1 MLLLDHAISHNILTD
16 VSFWAI
22 VVPLFMAIIGTYI
35 RYTTKITV
43 LNVELVN
50 MGTKFDARIDSMKEQ
65 NSIDKKSVIGNH
77 EKLYTLCESMNER
90 LSRIEGSLN
99 GKKNG

>member
-22 VVPLFMAIIGTYI
+22 VVPLFVGMIGTYM
-35 RYTTKITV
+35 RYTIKINI
-43 LNVELVN
+43 LSVEVEN
-50 MGTKFDARIDSMKEQ
+50 QESKFDARIDSMKEQ
-65 NSIDKKSVIGNH
+65 NAIDKKSVVGNH

-90 LSRIEGSLN
+90 LSRIEGALN
-99 GKKNG
+99 GKK